1 MKRLIL
7 CLPLLAGCAAL
18 GDETVVDP
26 ATGKTAGEVNQE
38 ATATSVGGLV
48 GAATG
53 NPGLG
58 IGAFALASL
67 LLARSFSK
75 KRETTS

>member
-53 NPGLG
+53 NPAIG
-58 IGAFALASL
+58 IGVST
-67 LLARSFSK
+67 LLAAVLAATLGT
-75 KRETTS
+75 KRTASA